1 MKNAI
6 NLQKSTFGRHQN
18 IEVTGA
24 ALVFYCRVALCCLAF
39 MLLGFIIVSNYGF
52 IRSFSNIRGQLEPFA
67 VFASRIITEV
77 LSIPVWISVVLIVD

>member
-24 ALVFYCRVALCCLAF
+24 ALVFFCRDALCCLEF
-39 MLLGFIIVSNYGF
+39 MLLGF
-52 IRSFSNIRGQLEPFA
+52 IRSFSNIRSQLEPFA

>member
-39 MLLGFIIVSNYGF
+39 MLLGFI
-52 IRSFSNIRGQLEPFA
+52 RSFSNIRGQLEPFA